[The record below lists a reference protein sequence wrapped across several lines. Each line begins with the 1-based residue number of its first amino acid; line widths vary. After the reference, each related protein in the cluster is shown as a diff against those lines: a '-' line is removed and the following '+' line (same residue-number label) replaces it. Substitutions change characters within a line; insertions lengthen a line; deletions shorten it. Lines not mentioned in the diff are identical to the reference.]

1 MCLPEPPAGAPLP
14 PGTPPPPTLDPA
26 LADTPAGRALAG
38 SGLRFELRP
47 SGSPRSVEEA
57 AAFQGVPVTSI
68 LRTIVVRR
76 AADDYLFVLV
86 PGGRR
91 IHWPRL
97 RTLLG
102 INRMTLPDAE
112 EARAATGYE
121 RGTITPFGATHA
133 WPIIADASLRDAGR
147 VVLGGGRRGVT
158 MHVEAAD
165 LLAFTG
171 ATVSDISEPA
181 PDEG

>member
-1 MCLPEPPAGAPLP
+1 MTEPVPTPGAPLP
-14 PGTPPPPTLDPA
+14 PGTPPHPTLDPA
-26 LADTPAGRALAG
+26 LADTPAARALAG
-38 SGLRFELRP
+38 TDLRFELRP

-121 RGTITPFGATHA
+121 RGTITPFGATHP
-133 WPIIADASLRDAGR
+133 WPIIADATLRDAGT

-158 MHVEAAD
+158 MHVAAAD

-171 ATVSDISEPA
+171 ATVADISEPA

>member
-1 MCLPEPPAGAPLP
+1 MGAIGSDGMPQAYTLTGMPDDPLD
-14 PGTPPPPTLDPA
+14 L
-26 LADTPAGRALAG
+26 DTPATRALAG
-38 SGLRFELRP
+38 TSLRHTVRP

-57 AAFQGVPVTSI
+57 AAIQGVPVSSI

-97 RTLLG
+97 RALLG
-102 INRMTLPDAE
+102 VNRISLPDAD
-112 EARAATGYE
+112 EAREATGYE
-121 RGTITPFGATHA
+121 RGTITPFGARVA
-133 WPIIADASLRDAGR
+133 WPVIADATLCDAGT

-158 MHVEAAD
+158 LHVDAGA
-165 LLAFTG
+165 LIAFTG
-171 ATVSDISEPA
+171 ATVADISEPS
-181 PDEG
+181 PDGGG